1 MRQIA
6 TRRARSGSRGHV
18 TKNLENNCSMP
29 LKYYDISC
37 QFVKEPMSTA
47 EPTLTQHV
55 YNQLRRRLLQG
66 ELGGRAQ
73 LVHRTLARRTGHE
86 YDPVGEAISRL
97 ASEGLVEYVPGAG
110 AFVREPDRRE
120 LAQLYVICARRSSR
134 GRPPRPRRNA
144 SAYELEELQALC
156 DAWER
161 LRCCV
166 PARGHANRTLMSEWL
181 DLEEKFHAVLAAA
194 TRNPWLERS
203 LTGVPPGGPRLPGT
217 ERSEPALFTPRH
229 WCWLDFVEEHQDLVP
244 RCCVV
249 GSPCGRGASAPGCS
263 EHIRHGRGVAR
274 SSQFDQPPR
283 QTRRRKGP
291 VSRPPD

>member
-1 MRQIA
+1 MARQIA

-73 LVHRTLARRTGHE
+73 LVNRTLARELGTSTI
-86 YDPVGEAISRL
+86 PVREAISRL

-120 LAQLYVICARRSSR
+120 LAQLYDLRKAPSR
-134 GRPPRPRRNA
+134 WRPPRRRRNA

-161 LRCCV
+161 LRRRV

-203 LTGVPPGGPRLPGT
+203 LTGVRLVALVCAAQ
-217 ERSEPALFTPRH
+217 RSEPALLTAALARQT
-229 WCWLDFVEEHQDLVP
+229 CREHQDLVQALVSVAMWSGL
-244 RCCVV
+244 R
-249 GSPCGRGASAPGCS
+249 AWML
-263 EHIRHGRGVAR
+263 EHIRHGRGVVL
-274 SSQFDQPPR
+274 SYFDQPPR
-283 QTRRRKGP
+283 QTRRRKG
-291 VSRPPD
+291 R